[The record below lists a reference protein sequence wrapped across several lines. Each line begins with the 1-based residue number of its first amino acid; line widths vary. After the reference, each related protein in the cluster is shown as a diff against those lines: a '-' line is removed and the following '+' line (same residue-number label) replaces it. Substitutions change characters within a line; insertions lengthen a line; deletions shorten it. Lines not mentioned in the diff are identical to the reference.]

1 MRKII
6 VAALSLVLVL
16 SSCSFTSDITS
27 GIKDNPFLKSYQIP
41 AEGLTKDGLFDPPE
55 PEIPPED
62 GEGTGEG
69 GATPPVQQTPMQ
81 ETSPAPVGSRFSF
94 VLFADPHLGRDDS
107 GVTQHTEE
115 FYSFLGTKDYAFAV
129 CLGDIVDAGD
139 IYSQEAEDFIEKVG
153 DMTHGNFIYV
163 LGNHDIH
170 KYTPSQWDEHYKVL
184 VGDGRDVTR
193 MMRYS
198 CGGVSFYKLD
208 NSTRVMGKEQLNM
221 LEEAL
226 RRDPNEYRIFLAH
239 EVVTTGGELDQTA
252 ILFGMEAGEAMR
264 LQRLMRSYGVSLIFT
279 GHHHKGNITYRFDG
293 FSEFNAAALHQ
304 RDTAFADFESR
315 GCWYDVEV
323 DTALGVLTLT
333 TYVAS
338 GDVESPG
345 KVYRVDYFDLVSA
358 DAADITEEPE
368 EPAPEDPDD
377 DPSTVEP
384 GEDGGNEGSGETA

>member
-1 MRKII
+1 
-6 VAALSLVLVL
+6 
-16 SSCSFTSDITS
+16 
-27 GIKDNPFLKSYQIP
+27 
-41 AEGLTKDGLFDPPE
+41 
-55 PEIPPED
+55 
-62 GEGTGEG
+62 
-69 GATPPVQQTPMQ
+69 
-81 ETSPAPVGSRFSF
+81 
-94 VLFADPHLGRDDS
+94 
-107 GVTQHTEE
+107 
-115 FYSFLGTKDYAFAV
+115 
-129 CLGDIVDAGD
+129 
-139 IYSQEAEDFIEKVG
+139 
-153 DMTHGNFIYV
+153 
-163 LGNHDIH
+163 
-170 KYTPSQWDEHYKVL
+170 
-184 VGDGRDVTR
+184 
-193 MMRYS
+193 
-198 CGGVSFYKLD
+198 
-208 NSTRVMGKEQLNM
+208 M

-323 DTALGVLTLT
+323 DTASGVLTLT

-338 GDVESPG
+338 GDVETSG
-345 KVYRVDYFDLVSA
+345 KVYRVDYFDLVSV

-377 DPSTVEP
+377 EPPTVEP